1 MGSYLSYSCDHLFKK
16 NAIPYRIWQM
26 GLAIC
31 SVSLLFN
38 FTVNVQVEG
47 AVTGVDGDCQYV
59 LFIVTVPPQEVTT
72 SVRQVY

>member
-1 MGSYLSYSCDHLFKK
+1 MGF
-16 NAIPYRIWQM
+16 A
-26 GLAIC
+26 AC
-31 SVSLLFN
+31 SMSLLFN

-47 AVTGVDGDCQYV
+47 AVTTVDGDCQYV

>member
-1 MGSYLSYSCDHLFKK
+1 MGF
-16 NAIPYRIWQM
+16 A
-26 GLAIC
+26 AC

-47 AVTGVDGDCQYV
+47 AVTAVDGDCQYV

-72 SVRQVY
+72 SVRQVTLILNKHFIFK